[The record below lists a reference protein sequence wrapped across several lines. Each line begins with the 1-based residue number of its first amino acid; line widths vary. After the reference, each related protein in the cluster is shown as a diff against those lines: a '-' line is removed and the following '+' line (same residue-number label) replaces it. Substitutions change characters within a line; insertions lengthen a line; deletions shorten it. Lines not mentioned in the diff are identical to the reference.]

1 MGCGRGF
8 TFILGSLFGVYV
20 AQHYKVPR
28 IGDWAHSGCV
38 KARELEQAYR
48 RPENF
53 NNERH
58 RAHEFD
64 KAYRRPENYNLNEG
78 HRAHELD
85 QAYRRPDYFNPNEGH
100 RAHDCWFRAKYH
112 ERNYRRPENFHGN
125 EAGEEQNNEVVH
137 PSLYRPMDL
146 NRPKT
151 LDPNE
156 EQNNNKVL
164 HQDWARPM
172 DPNEVRDK
180 PNKNNAVHP
189 SWVRPIDLNNKH
201 YNNNGPENFNPNEG
215 GQE

>member
-1 MGCGRGF
+1 MGRGRGF
-8 TFILGSLFGVYV
+8 TFILGSLFGIYV
-20 AQHYKVPR
+20 AQHYRVPR
-28 IGDWAHSGCV
+28 IGDWAHSSCV

-48 RPENF
+48 RPENL
-53 NNERH
+53 NPNER
-58 RAHEFD
+58 
-64 KAYRRPENYNLNEG
+64 

-112 ERNYRRPENFHGN
+112 ERNFRRPENFYGN

-137 PSLYRPMDL
+137 PSLSRPMDL

-151 LDPNE
+151 LDTNE

-164 HQDWARPM
+164 DQDWARPM

-189 SWVRPIDLNNKH
+189 SWVRPRDLNNKP
-201 YNNNGPENFNPNEG
+201 YKNNGPENFNPNEG
-215 GQE
+215 DQE

>member
-1 MGCGRGF
+1 MGRGRGF

-20 AQHYKVPR
+20 AQHYRVPR

-53 NNERH
+53 N
-58 RAHEFD
+58 
-64 KAYRRPENYNLNEG
+64 
-78 HRAHELD
+78 
-85 QAYRRPDYFNPNEGH
+85 PNEGH
-100 RAHDCWFRAKYH
+100 RAHDCWFRAKYD
-112 ERNYRRPENFHGN
+112 ESNYRRPENFYGN
-125 EAGEEQNNEVVH
+125 EAGEEENNEIVH
-137 PSLYRPMDL
+137 PRPMNL

-151 LDPNE
+151 LDTNE

-164 HQDWARPM
+164 DQDWARPM
-172 DPNEVRDK
+172 DPKEVRDK

-189 SWVRPIDLNNKH
+189 SWVRPRDLNNKP
-201 YNNNGPENFNPNEG
+201 YKNNGPENFNPNEG